1 MWGVPWQHSPP
12 NHHYGEQPQMG
23 SGSQFYGSPPRPG
36 SLGTPNF
43 GPHSG
48 FRRSPCGSFGSRRST
63 RQSTPG
69 SYYANELPVDNQN
82 VILVATRPLLK
93 ALARECRP
101 KPPWCVGVLV
111 PEDMTEELK
120 LFSSFLSATPDEQ
133 ACSDTAVQTATEIM
147 RAVWPSVVLKP
158 MSVTAAGISPL
169 KDVTLHY
176 YAEGSL
182 MSNDDILSIQDK
194 IQGLANDRGAQ
205 VEFGTDYREVTCVV
219 LTDARTGRRLNIRFG
234 PDASQAEI
242 SSNLFRNTLAT
253 SEEYRATLVALDALL
268 RQNKILDDTGIKKD
282 AINGEA
288 IATMLV
294 AIINS
299 YEAED
304 TPNAGRLLMD
314 FFLTYGFSANFDLV
328 ENSVTVKGMAEP
340 TPKVHRN
347 SQISVLDPSDETKN
361 LTSKLEKAA
370 HLQAVFNYC
379 YTVLSQSLQIA
390 ERRRR
395 AQSLLSNIIGGESY
409 WGRVLQM
416 YHEGIQ
422 PFLDVVNEKKYIIAQ
437 S

>member
-1 MWGVPWQHSPP
+1 MRSVPWQPMPVPVPP
-12 NHHYGEQPQMG
+12 TPPSHHYDDQ
-23 SGSQFYGSPPRPG
+23 PRPG
-36 SLGTPNF
+36 SLGTPNL
-43 GPHSG
+43 GQYGG
-48 FRRSPCGSFGSRRST
+48 FHGSPCNSYGSRRST
-63 RQSTPG
+63 RHSTPG
-69 SYYANELPVDNQN
+69 SYYANEFQGDNQN
-82 VILVATRPLLK
+82 LVLVATRPLLK

-101 KPPWCVGVLV
+101 KPPWCVGLIV

-133 ACSDTAVQTATEIM
+133 SCGESALQRATDIM

-158 MSVTAAGISPL
+158 MSVTAAGIPPL

-176 YAEGSL
+176 YAEESP
-182 MSNDDILSIQDK
+182 MSKEDLESIQDK
-194 IQGLANDRGAQ
+194 IQCIANDKGAQ
-205 VEFGTDYREVTCVV
+205 VEFGTDYREITCVV
-219 LTDARTGRRLNIRFG
+219 LTDTRSGKRLNIRFG

-242 SSNLFRNTLAT
+242 SANILRNTLAAN
-253 SEEYRATLVALDALL
+253 EEYRATLVALDALL

-299 YEAED
+299 YDAED
-304 TPNAGRLLMD
+304 VPNAGRLLMD

-328 ENSVTVKGMAEP
+328 ENSVAVKGMAEP

-347 SQISVLDPSDETKN
+347 SQFSVLDPSDETKN

-379 YTVLSQSLQIA
+379 YTVLSQSLQVA

-416 YHEGIQ
+416 YYEGIQ
-422 PFLDVVNEKKYIIAQ
+422 PFWGVVNEKKYIIAQ